1 MAENVQKGTVLKTG
15 DGTTYFI
22 REEIL
27 ELCRVP
33 DEDLAVTEQMLDEQ
47 GSDVS
52 GFALGGDNLV
62 TAQPV
67 SYGTG
72 IDSGI
77 SVSPNILSSQQHM
90 MVLSRA
96 PMRAVSCWE
105 LRMLGDTEMPE
116 SIPVP

>member
-77 SVSPNILSSQQHM
+77 SVSPNILSSQQLTARIGARESTIM
-90 MVLSRA
+90 C
-96 PMRAVSCWE
+96 CW
-105 LRMLGDTEMPE
+105 
-116 SIPVP
+116 